1 MATARAFDCIRG
13 RLHRRPLRRP
23 RGSNH
28 DNWRRTHGC
37 LRELWE
43 TSSVIDNFYIH
54 APISADDS
62 MAGRSPPPPG
72 DGSLGEEWARDLT
85 KQFEQ
90 LLRIR
95 RLNELSQS
103 RSRSSTPVIRERGS
117 SYELRSSAAP
127 SSSRPSTS
135 QAVSPGPSGAST
147 PPSYS
152 SLRNIP
158 LHPVPPSANDQR
170 SAKYRSLLIT
180 LSSTP
185 MKYEN
190 PGLLD
195 EALRAVPLD
204 RIYSDAEEH
213 CQVLQAQA
221 DSMGDGRRP
230 AWGYQ
235 DCVIRA
241 LLRCVPG
248 HNSSRLSMSPVTC

>member
-1 MATARAFDCIRG
+1 MASQF
-13 RLHRRPLRRP
+13 
-23 RGSNH
+23 
-28 DNWRRTHGC
+28 
-37 LRELWE
+37 
-43 TSSVIDNFYIH
+43 
-54 APISADDS
+54 
-62 MAGRSPPPPG
+62 PPPPG

-90 LLRIR
+90 LLRTR
-95 RLNELSQS
+95 RLNELS
-103 RSRSSTPVIRERGS
+103 RSRSGSPAIRERGS
-117 SYELRSSAAP
+117 SYDLRPSPAP

-135 QAVSPGPSGAST
+135 HAGASSAST
-147 PPSYS
+147 PPPYS

-158 LHPVPPSANDQR
+158 LHPVPPAANDHR
-170 SAKYRSLLIT
+170 SAKFRNLLIT

-195 EALRAVPLD
+195 EALRAIPLD

-213 CQVLQAQA
+213 SQVLQAQA

-241 LLRCVPG
+241 LLR
-248 HNSSRLSMSPVTC
+248 